1 MIHAGAHLEV
11 TNATTGV
18 GRRRR
23 DAPSG
28 PRADQTGGTQSRHFA
43 ELHMNLLSRRVS
55 ADLPSRPYHTRG
67 PVATQTKR
75 SPGELETDNH
85 PACRELVVEN
95 RESGSSLLGREFRRG
110 PPRSVSSTGARA

>member
-18 GRRRR
+18 GRRRQ

-28 PRADQTGGTQSRHFA
+28 PRADPTGGTHSRRFA

-55 ADLPSRPYHTRG
+55 ADLPSRPYHNSRRM
-67 PVATQTKR
+67 ATA
-75 SPGELETDNH
+75 
-85 PACRELVVEN
+85 PAEN
-95 RESGSSLLGREFRRG
+95 WESGHLKPRTHSTVSRRCCG
-110 PPRSVSSTGARA
+110 LS